1 MCLLCSDEGIY
12 RAYMLY
18 LDEMESCGEQPDAD
32 VAMAAALKVVE
43 EEHAKAQAE
52 LNKKNPLN
60 PFICDPVDE

>member
-1 MCLLCSDEGIY
+1 MCLLCSDENIY

-18 LDEMESCGEQPDAD
+18 MDEMERNGVDAD
-32 VAMAAALKVVE
+32 PDQAMSVALRMVE
-43 EEHAKAQAE
+43 DEHAKAQAE

>member
-1 MCLLCSDEGIY
+1 MCLLCSDENIY

-18 LDEMESCGEQPDAD
+18 MDEMERNGVDAD
-32 VAMAAALKVVE
+32 PDQAMAVALRMVE
-43 EEHAKAQAE
+43 DEHAKAQAE